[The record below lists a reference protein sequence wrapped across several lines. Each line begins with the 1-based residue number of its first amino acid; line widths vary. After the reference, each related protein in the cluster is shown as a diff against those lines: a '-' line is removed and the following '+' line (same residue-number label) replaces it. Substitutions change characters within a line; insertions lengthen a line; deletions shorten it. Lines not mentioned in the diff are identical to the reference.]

1 MPVKVSE
8 KVTKAVSEDQKA
20 PLGRPYDAVFN
31 ELNQFWHD
39 NCFILVRTKRFL
51 WVLALSDSSIQR

>member
-20 PLGRPYDAVFN
+20 PSGRRYDAVFN
-31 ELNQFWHD
+31 ELNQFWHG
-39 NCFILVRTKRFL
+39 NCFIFSAHKKVSVGVGSFGL
-51 WVLALSDSSIQR
+51 